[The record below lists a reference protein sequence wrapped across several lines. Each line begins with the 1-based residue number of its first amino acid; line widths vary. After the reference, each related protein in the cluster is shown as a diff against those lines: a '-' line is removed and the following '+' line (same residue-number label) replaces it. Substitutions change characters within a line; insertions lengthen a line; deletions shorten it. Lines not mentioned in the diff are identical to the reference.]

1 MVKRAAALFLVCVS
15 LATWVGCGPTSSN
28 YMYVAIP
35 GSNEIVVYR
44 EDPNSGILTQLVGS
58 PILAGLAVQAL
69 VIHPSGK
76 FLYAA
81 NSGEGDVS
89 LFNISSGG
97 GLTENPPRTN
107 VGNAPTLIAMDAAGT
122 FLYVGNSGSNDIS
135 VFSISASNGALTP
148 VLQTSGQ
155 TAPIGLSPI
164 NMEVSPSGGVLYVT
178 GAVSIG
184 GTSQGIIEAFSL
196 TQGVLSVLPTSPY
209 STGINPYGLAIT
221 PKGGFLYTAN
231 NIDDSIS
238 EFTINAAGNAAGS
251 PPGSLAPLA
260 NSPFGQ
266 PYAGPQALQIDKS
279 GTYLYVANQ
288 ASTSVAGYS
297 IGSDGALTGL
307 TTNPFDTGSGPS
319 VLANDK
325 AGKYL
330 FVGNQKSPAIQ
341 SFSLDTGSGTLTSVA
356 TYTLPGTPTSI
367 AITP

>member
-28 YMYVAIP
+28 YMYAAIP

-58 PILAGLAVQAL
+58 PILAGPAVQAL

-89 LFNISSGG
+89 LFTISTGG
-97 GLTENPPRTN
+97 GLTEITPRTV
-107 VGNAPTLIAMDAAGT
+107 VGNSPTLIAMDAAGT
-122 FLYVGNSGSNDIS
+122 FLYVGNSGSNSIS
-135 VFSISASNGALTP
+135 VFSISASTGALTP
-148 VLQTSGQ
+148 VVQTSGQ

-178 GAVSIG
+178 GGVSIG
-184 GTSQGIIEAFSL
+184 NISQGIIEAFSL

-209 STGINPYGLAIT
+209 FTGINPYGLAIA

-238 EFTINAAGNAAGS
+238 EFTIEAD
-251 PPGSLAPLA
+251 GSLAPFA
-260 NSPFGQ
+260 SSIGQ
-266 PYAGPQALQIDKS
+266 PSQDSGPRALQIDKS

-288 ASTSVAGYS
+288 ASTFVTGYS

-307 TTNPFDTGSGPS
+307 TTNPFGTGSGPS
-319 VLANDK
+319 VMANDK

-330 FVGNQKSPAIQ
+330 FVGNQKQGATTVQ
-341 SFSLDTGSGTLTSVA
+341 SFSLDAGSGQLTSVA
-356 TYTLPGTPTSI
+356 TYNLPGAPTSL
-367 AITP
+367 AVTP

>member
-1 MVKRAAALFLVCVS
+1 MVKRAAALFLVCVI
-15 LATWVGCGPTSSN
+15 LATWMGCGPTSSN

-58 PILAGLAVQAL
+58 PILAGLAVQSL

-81 NSGEGDVS
+81 NSGEDDVS
-89 LFNISSGG
+89 LFTISSGG
-97 GLTENPPRTN
+97 GLTEIPPRTN

-122 FLYVGNSGSNDIS
+122 FLYVGNAGSNNIS
-135 VFSISASNGALTP
+135 VFSISASNGALTQ
-148 VLQTSGQ
+148 VAQTSGQ

-178 GAVSIG
+178 GAGSIEG
-184 GTSQGIIEAFSL
+184 ISQGIIEGFSL
-196 TQGVLSVLPTSPY
+196 TQGVLSVLSTSPY

-221 PKGGFLYTAN
+221 PGGGFLYTAN
-231 NIDDSIS
+231 NLNGGSIS
-238 EFTINAAGNAAGS
+238 EFTINAD
-251 PPGSLAPLA
+251 GSLTQLA
-260 NSPFGQ
+260 NSPFGS
-266 PYAGPQALQIDKS
+266 PYAGPFALQIDKT
-279 GTYLYVANQ
+279 GTYMYVANQ
-288 ASTSVAGYS
+288 GSSFVTGYS
-297 IGSDGALTGL
+297 IGSDGSLTGL
-307 TTNPFDTGSGPS
+307 TTSPFGTGTDPS